1 MKQIFAIQDLKGG
14 FYGNPFTCVN
24 ADIALRILDS
34 LLSQEDSDYRR
45 YPADFVL
52 VRLGSYNSLTG
63 SGSFESPTP
72 VISVQA
78 RLDYLRMLYLE
89 RQRSESQ
96 VSQPGCNGE
105 SEVDNAEA

>member
-34 LLSQEDSDYRR
+34 LLSQENSDYRR
-45 YPADFVL
+45 YPSDFIL
-52 VRLGSYNSLTG
+52 VRLGTYNSVTG
-63 SGSFESPTP
+63 SGSFETPTP

-89 RQRSESQ
+89 QQRTENQVTTESD
-96 VSQPGCNGE
+96 
-105 SEVDNAEA
+105 VDNAEA